1 MRYGLYSVPII
12 PNRQHPQPPGGLAI
26 LGKGAYKLCLVSEC
40 LECYRY
46 SQKSSLGPVCCRKK
60 LESRLSVRLIMLSL
74 ANSTRVHPWSELHS
88 VSIVQEKLLCC
99 LSCMFCVY
107 FRMFR
112 GPTLLG
118 WWWGGTSRHDG
129 SLRFTA
135 PLLAA
140 SIFGCWPLAVELPA
154 TGGYVSTVSSDLL
167 HSTQRRSSCILNHIV
182 TFGSSD
188 IFMFTHCL

>member
-118 WWWGGTSRHDG
+118 WWWGGDLKTRRQPPVHRSSVG
-129 SLRFTA
+129 SQHFR
-135 PLLAA
+135 LLAFSCGTA
-140 SIFGCWPLAVELPA
+140 C
-154 TGGYVSTVSSDLL
+154 
-167 HSTQRRSSCILNHIV
+167 HRRLRQHR
-182 TFGSSD
+182 
-188 IFMFTHCL
+188 L